1 MLPDATTLRSDVT
14 ALPSDATTLPPRT
27 RAVLAE
33 DRFPPDSGTGRPL
46 RVGYVTKMFPRFSE
60 TFVLTEVLNVER
72 QGVDVEIFS
81 LRPPAD
87 GRFHAGLAD
96 LRAPV
101 TYLTSSGI
109 RAGDL
114 WAELAT
120 AATELGDLGPHLP
133 TLLQLDVRDALQAV
147 QLARRVRQRGID
159 HLHAHFASAGASVAR
174 AAAAIAGI
182 TYGFTAHAKDIFHAD
197 VDPDDLRRKLR
208 DAVDVV
214 TVSDFNL
221 AHLTDTYGADAG
233 TVRRVYNGLDL
244 SGFPFSSPGE
254 RPATIAAVG
263 RLVEK
268 KGFDDLLVAV
278 SLLLAEGRDVDLVL
292 IGSGTQESQLRDRA
306 GRLGITDRVLML
318 GGLPQHRV
326 AEIVGRAAAFAAP
339 CVVGADG
346 NRDGLPTVLL
356 EAMALG
362 TPCVATPVTGIPEVV
377 EHEVTGLLVPEHD
390 PRALAAALARTLDD
404 ADLRVGL
411 AKAARDLIETEF
423 DARRQAGLVAAG
435 FDPRTRPGTG
445 RPAAGRPRTLRP
457 APLHADRGTR

>member
-1 MLPDATTLRSDVT
+1 L
-14 ALPSDATTLPPRT
+14 
-27 RAVLAE
+27 
-33 DRFPPDSGTGRPL
+33 
-46 RVGYVTKMFPRFSE
+46 
-60 TFVLTEVLNVER
+60 
-72 QGVDVEIFS
+72 
-81 LRPPAD
+81 
-87 GRFHAGLAD
+87 
-96 LRAPV
+96 
-101 TYLTSSGI
+101 GI
-109 RAGDL
+109 RPIGASDR
-114 WAELAT
+114 AD
-120 AATELGDLGPHLP
+120 LGDLCTASGHHGPRDAP
-133 TLLQLDVRDALQAV
+133 TAIIPALAIPAHPTVTTGYNAFGETVAVRDALQSV

-182 TYGFTAHAKDIFHAD
+182 SYGFTAHAKDIFHAD

-292 IGSGTQESQLRDRA
+292 VGSGAQESQLRDRA

-377 EHEVTGLLVPEHD
+377 MDGHTGLLVAERDPEGLAH
-390 PRALAAALARTLDD
+390 ALTRLLDD
-404 ADLRVGL
+404 ASLRSQL
-411 AKAARDLIETEF
+411 AKSARVLIEAEF
-423 DARRQAGLVAAG
+423 DTSRQAALVAQSFPTPCPAG
-435 FDPRTRPGTG
+435 TTSLSEG
-445 RPAAGRPRTLRP
+445 
-457 APLHADRGTR
+457 